1 MPTYTLKDNKTNVQW
16 DVICS
21 WDELQIILD
30 EMKNASQVV
39 TAPLIVGGVRD
50 VRSRVPDGF
59 KDVLSR
65 VKSGSA
71 KSNTINS

>member
-1 MPTYTLKDNKTNVQW
+1 MPTYTLKDNKTNDQW
-16 DVICS
+16 DVVCS
-21 WDELQIILD
+21 WDELQTILN
-30 EMKNASQVV
+30 EMDNVSQVMK
-39 TAPLIVGGVRD
+39 APLIVGGVRD

-71 KSNTINS
+71 KNNTINS